1 MHHAVSAPHDAQR
14 LSVGEAIA
22 AYTRDAAYAEF
33 TEDDKGTLE
42 PGKLA
47 DAVVLDAD
55 PFAEPESMADIDVE
69 ITVVDGDISYGDP
82 A

>member
-1 MHHAVSAPHDAQR
+1 M
-14 LSVGEAIA
+14 
-22 AYTRDAAYAEF
+22 
-33 TEDDKGTLE
+33 
-42 PGKLA
+42 
-47 DAVVLDAD
+47 LDAD